1 MFVLQA
7 VVLRIIVSALNSK
20 LHVAETF
27 ESKHLPVEL
36 LLFSKEYQ
44 STSKDR
50 SVLEKLVWDSVK
62 KRSFLSNQLGVR
74 CFKVLSFKLTD
85 LLTRSVDEAVNCLN
99 SGLLEAAACMKRKS
113 TKDQTVVNG
122 LMSSA
127 KRQGKKHV
135 NGGENLGTRNVRRV
149 KAGIGCFMLS
159 VGNPSEI
166 C

>member
-1 MFVLQA
+1 MVLAEGMKKDTSHMFVLQA
-7 VVLRIIVSALNSK
+7 VALRIIVSALNSK

-99 SGLLEAAACMKRKS
+99 SGLLEAAACMKRKIYEGP
-113 TKDQTVVNG
+113 K
-122 LMSSA
+122 SSKWFDVECKA
-127 KRQGKKHV
+127 ARK
-135 NGGENLGTRNVRRV
+135 ETRKWWREFRRS
-149 KAGIGCFMLS
+149 KC
-159 VGNPSEI
+159 
-166 C
+166 